1 MSNNHTQLSLVHSI
15 TALHDL
21 GCTPLQ
27 IVHLM
32 NTAKQLAR
40 LHERLCYAL
49 TEKQEAAT
57 QTKITK
63 LTNNIGDILKGLPV
77 VIYRQSDPRGFPLY
91 IIPKA
96 IIPESVSIDAI
107 YDKGIAVHYE

>member
-1 MSNNHTQLSLVHSI
+1 MHINNAQVSRIHSTI
-15 TALHDL
+15 ALYKL
-21 GCTPLQ
+21 GCTPVQ

-40 LHERLCYAL
+40 LHERLCYEL

-63 LTNNIGDILKGLPV
+63 LVRNVEDMLKGLPV
-77 VIYRQSDPRGFPLY
+77 VIYRQSDPRGLPLY
-91 IIPKA
+91 IISKA
-96 IIPESVSIDAI
+96 IIPESVSVDAI

>member
-40 LHERLCYAL
+40 LHERLCYEL

-63 LTNNIGDILKGLPV
+63 LVRNVEDMLKGLPV
-77 VIYRQSDPRGFPLY
+77 VIYRQSDPRGLPLY
-91 IIPKA
+91 IISKA
-96 IIPESVSIDAI
+96 LTQESVSVDAI
-107 YDKGIAVHYE
+107 YDKGIGVHYE

>member
-1 MSNNHTQLSLVHSI
+1 MHINNAQVSRIHSTI
-15 TALHDL
+15 ALYKL
-21 GCTPLQ
+21 GCTPVQ

-40 LHERLCYAL
+40 LHERLCYEL